1 MFKQRDQLF
10 PYFGEVKDVIF
21 SVRHFQRFLQG
32 SHEKLHIKRAATF
45 CLAKGE
51 VFPSSTWCCPGNPHW
66 LSLQQD
72 CHSSFLRTRQLLLL
86 AMPLYQDM
94 KKSPGLHAKHSPAWG
109 IPQAP
114 FCSPSATLQR
124 PYIIRVTHLQNG
136 LLSFSV
142 LGSEPAIAA
151 KPLSL
156 KELNQLVTFLERLKA
171 ISYFT
176 ETEDNGL
183 MF

>member
-10 PYFGEVKDVIF
+10 PYFGEVKDVVF

-66 LSLQQD
+66 LSLQQG

-94 KKSPGLHAKHSPAWG
+94 KKKSPGLHSKHSPAWG

-114 FCSPSATLQR
+114 FCSPSATLQGNPPSKWAFVIFR
-124 PYIIRVTHLQNG
+124 AGIGASHCRKTSELEG
-136 LLSFSV
+136 A
-142 LGSEPAIAA
+142 EPAGDVPGAFESDI
-151 KPLSL
+151 LFHR
-156 KELNQLVTFLERLKA
+156 N
-171 ISYFT
+171 
-176 ETEDNGL
+176 
-183 MF
+183 